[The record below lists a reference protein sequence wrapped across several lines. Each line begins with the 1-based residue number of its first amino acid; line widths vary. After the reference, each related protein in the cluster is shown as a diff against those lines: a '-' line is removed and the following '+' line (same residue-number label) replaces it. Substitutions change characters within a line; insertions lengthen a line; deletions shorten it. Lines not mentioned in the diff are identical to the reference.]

1 MIEKIEE
8 KEEGNENEV
17 SFVLNGIKETE
28 IIIKMNEE
36 KIEGTKEEICIKL
49 FLKKDGKKFFK

>member
-1 MIEKIEE
+1 MIEKIVE

-49 FLKKDGKKFFK
+49 FLKKDAKKFFK